1 MIECNQTSRQ
11 ILKSYDHV
19 VPRLGKKMK
28 RSTIHFILVLI
39 WVIPTLASHHP
50 VIETQ
55 PHQKTIDSTPAVLF
69 RQFIP
74 SLAEQ
79 FIGIPVVVGGRPKL
93 TGSTDNSWLFY
104 SIYTGAAKKAGLI
117 YKTFMPMKL
126 LLRNIHNIEA
136 DEVRNGDLIV
146 LNNNLAAMVY
156 QVDPSGRMH
165 FIYASKTRGEVI
177 TFNSENIVYYAY
189 WLENFKGFF
198 RINDDLLMPARP
210 K

>member
-1 MIECNQTSRQ
+1 
-11 ILKSYDHV
+11 V
-19 VPRLGKKMK
+19 GKKMK
-28 RSTIHFILVLI
+28 RSTILFILALI
-39 WVIPTLASHHP
+39 CVVPTLASHP
-50 VIETQ
+50 PAIETQ
-55 PHQKTIDSTPAVLF
+55 PHQKTVDSTPAVLF

-74 SLAEQ
+74 SIAEQ
-79 FIGIPVVVGGRPKL
+79 FTGIPVVVGGRPKL

-117 YKTFMPMKL
+117 YKTFMPMEL
-126 LLRNIHNIEA
+126 LLRNIHSIKA

-146 LNNNLAAMVY
+146 LNNDLAAMVY

-165 FIYASKTRGEVI
+165 FIYASKKRGEVT
-177 TFNSENIVYYAY
+177 TFNSENLVYHAY
-189 WLENFKGFF
+189 WLEHFKGFF

>member
-1 MIECNQTSRQ
+1 
-11 ILKSYDHV
+11 
-19 VPRLGKKMK
+19 MK
-28 RSTIHFILVLI
+28 RSTIHLILVLI
-39 WVIPTLASHHP
+39 WAVPTLASYSR
-50 VIETQ
+50 VIEAQ
-55 PHQKTIDSTPAVLF
+55 PPQKPVAPAPAVLF

-74 SLAEQ
+74 SIAEQ
-79 FIGIPVVVGGRPKL
+79 FIGMPVVFGGRPKL

-104 SIYTGAAKKAGLI
+104 SIYTGAATKAGLI
-117 YKTFMPMKL
+117 YKTFMPMRL
-126 LLRNIHNIEA
+126 LLDNTHSIKAN
-136 DEVRNGDLIV
+136 DVRNGDLIV

-165 FIYASKTRGEVI
+165 FIYASKKRGEVT

-189 WLENFKGFF
+189 WLEHFKGFF

>member
-1 MIECNQTSRQ
+1 
-11 ILKSYDHV
+11 
-19 VPRLGKKMK
+19 MK
-28 RSTIHFILVLI
+28 RSTIHLILVLI
-39 WVIPTLASHHP
+39 WVVPTLASHSR

-55 PHQKTIDSTPAVLF
+55 HPHKPVNSTPAVLF

-74 SLAEQ
+74 SIAEQ
-79 FIGIPVVVGGRPKL
+79 FIGVPVVVGGRPKL

-104 SIYTGAAKKAGLI
+104 SIFTGAAKKAGLI
-117 YKTFMPMKL
+117 YKTFMPMDL
-126 LLRNIHNIEA
+126 LLRNTHSIKA
-136 DEVRNGDLIV
+136 DDVKNGDLIV

-165 FIYASKTRGEVI
+165 FIYASKKRGEVT

-189 WLENFKGFF
+189 WLEHFKGFF